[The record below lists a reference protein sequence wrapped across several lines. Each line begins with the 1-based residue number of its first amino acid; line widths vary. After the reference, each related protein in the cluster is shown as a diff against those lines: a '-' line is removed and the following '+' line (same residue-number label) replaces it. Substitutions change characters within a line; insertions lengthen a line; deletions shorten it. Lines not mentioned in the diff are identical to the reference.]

1 MTHRLVLT
9 LVASAWFSAVAA
21 QPMAPPAVPPAVPP
35 NNTSATPSPEGAPG
49 QTPTIEPGAQPT
61 LGDDKDTIAATQR
74 WLALLDAGRL
84 GAAWD
89 VSSAH
94 LKSVVTRQKWVSGI
108 GSTRKPFGKFVSRTP
123 EKFARAHSL
132 PGAPDGDYSIVE
144 FESVFA
150 NDKRAAEKVIWMLE
164 SGAVWRVSGYYIR

>member
-1 MTHRLVLT
+1 MTNRLLLILAV
-9 LVASAWFSAVAA
+9 SAWFSAVAA
-21 QPMAPPAVPPAVPP
+21 QPVAPPALPP
-35 NNTSATPSPEGAPG
+35 NASATPSPAAAPG
-49 QTPTIEPGAQPT
+49 QPPAVDPGAQPT
-61 LGDDKDTIAATQR
+61 LGDDKDTIAATQK
-74 WLALLDAGRL
+74 WLALLDAGKM

-108 GSTRKPFGKFVSRTP
+108 GSARKPFGKIVSRKP

-150 NDKRAAEKVIWMLE
+150 NGKRAAEQVIWMLE
-164 SGAVWRVSGYYIR
+164 GGDVWRVSGYYIR